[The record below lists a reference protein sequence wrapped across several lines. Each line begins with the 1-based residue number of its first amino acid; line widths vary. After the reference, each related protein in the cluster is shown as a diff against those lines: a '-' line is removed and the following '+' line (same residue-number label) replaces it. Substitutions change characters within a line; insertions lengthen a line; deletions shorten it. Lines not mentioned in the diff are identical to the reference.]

1 VRQRP
6 PRFWFFSGGRKAGVL
21 FSAVLAIGG
30 LSGAIAAEA
39 PVSASTVS
47 CPVVASNGTVTPAPA
62 AGVDWSGCDLTNA
75 SLGSASLAGANLA
88 GADLA
93 YAYLG
98 SADLASADLSGANL
112 ANASLVDANLTS
124 ATLSDASL
132 TSTSLL
138 NSVLT
143 DASFTGAT
151 LTSTDMSQA
160 TVSGADF
167 KGTTLSKILYD
178 GISANGTGTPAAVP
192 ASWRFVDGFLL
203 GPTVDLEDNIQL
215 QNADLD
221 GIDLAGAEISNTSLN
236 SASLN
241 AANLAGAIIQ
251 DTSVPNATL
260 AGADLTGARLVNS
273 DLTDASLSD
282 ANLTGASL
290 YLDTV
295 TGWNVAGA
303 TWSNTE
309 CPDGFNS
316 DQYLGSCTSSRLGA
330 GYTPVKPTRILDTRN
345 GTGVAKAGALAPKST
360 LTLSLPTIAGVTA
373 ANITAVVLNVTVT
386 GPQGSGV
393 LTVFPGTGTPPNSS
407 NLNFTRGQTVAN
419 LVTVPVSGGKVSL
432 YNSSGGTVQVIADA
446 AGVYSASGVGFQ
458 AQDPVRVLD
467 TRNGTGAAKRA
478 LSSGS
483 RIRLNLSGRV
493 PSGTT
498 AVVLNV
504 TVTGP
509 QKAGWLAVYPDASSK
524 PTTSSLNFAS
534 GQTIANQVIV
544 PLSSGIAD
552 LYNGSA
558 GTVQVIADLGGYYA
572 SSASSYFVPA
582 GPDRILDTRSSAAVK
597 ASSST
602 TFTPA
607 SVSNCANCPGN
618 IVAIVANV
626 TATQPAKS
634 GYLIVYATGSPRPAT
649 SSLDFSPGETIPN
662 LVTTP
667 LNYLYSLNAYNSSG
681 GTVQVVVDEEG
692 YFITAS

>member
-1 VRQRP
+1 VVRQCHP
-6 PRFWFFSGGRKAGVL
+6 WFFSGGRKAGVL
-21 FSAVLAIGG
+21 FSAVLVIGG

-39 PVSASTVS
+39 PVGASTVS

-88 GADLA
+88 GANLT
-93 YAYLG
+93 YANLG
-98 SADLASADLSGANL
+98 SADLASADLRGANL
-112 ANASLVDANLTS
+112 ANAFLVDANLTS

-132 TSTSLL
+132 TSTDLL
-138 NSVLT
+138 YSVLT

-151 LTSTDMSQA
+151 LTSTDMSYA
-160 TVSGADF
+160 TMSGADF
-167 KGTTLSKILYD
+167 TGATLSKILYENI
-178 GISANGTGTPAAVP
+178 GCNCTGTPAAVP

-203 GPTVDLEDNIQL
+203 GPTVDLEGNIQL

-221 GIDLAGAEISNTSLN
+221 GIDLAGAEISGISLN
-236 SASLN
+236 GASLN
-241 AANLAGAIIQ
+241 AANLAGAAISG
-251 DTSVPNATL
+251 DLPNATL
-260 AGADLTGARLVNS
+260 AGADLTGAKLVNS

-316 DQYLGSCTSSRLGA
+316 DQYLGNSCTSSRLGA

-345 GTGVAKAGALAPKST
+345 GTGVAKAGALASKGT

-386 GPQGSGV
+386 GPQASGD

-446 AGVYSASGVGFQ
+446 AGIYSARGAGFHAQ
-458 AQDPVRVLD
+458 APVRVLD
-467 TRNGTGAAKRA
+467 TRNGTGAAKQA

-509 QKAGWLAVYPDASSK
+509 QKVGWLAVYPDATSK

-544 PLSSGIAD
+544 PLSGGIAD

-582 GPDRILDTRSSAAVK
+582 GPHRILDTRSSAAVK
-597 ASSST
+597 ASSSV
-602 TFTPA
+602 TFTPT
-607 SVSNCANCPGN
+607 SVSNCANCPSN
-618 IVAIVANV
+618 IAAIVANV
-626 TATQPAKS
+626 TATQPTKS
-634 GYLIVYATGSPRPAT
+634 GYLIVYPSESSRPAA

-667 LNYLYSLNAYNSSG
+667 VYSYYSLNVYNSSP